1 MSRTITLAVSTP
13 SNKKGNTSTYC
24 ILDNKDGK
32 FTRIRRSSNFGD
44 ESVDSSVL
52 AFCYLVPKDR
62 SLYGNQKPSQRAE
75 KTNNPVEGDCTSNI
89 NTEVEENETNFPN
102 FDLKDDSDYML
113 ICRSNGIIEV
123 VKDYRQK
130 IYQNSSLCPQF
141 LWKCFP
147 DDIDPTGD
155 FDFSIANLSYFKG
168 LLYCCT
174 TSGKVYIF
182 ILNLPEDYIQVE
194 NLISNSDSNKIKD
207 MKNDGN
213 GGTTAARNISPD
225 EDEFFKLTQYR
236 YCGKTDDIC
245 YFLIPIDEDTRN
257 SILGQQKYTASYSGA
272 IMYKSSGYN
281 RLDQGIANFQI
292 NPLDRL
298 SFIVSAQR
306 SPLMIRKVV
315 MTRIFVIF
323 LRTYLKKKLECQPN
337 QYLQSSSLIFN
348 LDNDI
353 ANMPQIDHRLW
364 NSIIQ
369 LSGTAPLQS
378 IIVWKQKFGG
388 RKDEIDKLLH
398 NIADNQ
404 NVELAENLS
413 ISTRP
418 LSRGNLMVNRSQDS
432 LFRRINY
439 MSRQLT
445 EKKVDTLLKSL
456 KKNTFPIDFCAV
468 QLLQESQQHIFNGSY
483 TFNDEPPS
491 DVEDDV
497 IVSFLTDKYRNLDIY
512 SIEKFLKFHVFRPRL
527 MNEPLVEINVYPNHQ
542 YSEFSNTKDSR
553 ERFDEIL
560 SQVCSFKKLFV
571 LTEKIILIIGS
582 GGVLLLDRSLLKYMN
597 HLSDNPIESICIIKI
612 DLGLLND
619 AILLVDRFETCKD
632 CSGVLLNFQLIT
644 TNLSGEI
651 NSYNCMMRPHSRIG
665 SYECTDSIQL
675 TKVGK
680 FVDKLIFITD
690 FKEQVSSRKRS
701 QSDIEMGQSRK
712 KQRSLSDNFVIS
724 SI

>member
-1 MSRTITLAVSTP
+1 
-13 SNKKGNTSTYC
+13 
-24 ILDNKDGK
+24 
-32 FTRIRRSSNFGD
+32 
-44 ESVDSSVL
+44 
-52 AFCYLVPKDR
+52 
-62 SLYGNQKPSQRAE
+62 
-75 KTNNPVEGDCTSNI
+75 
-89 NTEVEENETNFPN
+89 
-102 FDLKDDSDYML
+102 
-113 ICRSNGIIEV
+113 
-123 VKDYRQK
+123 
-130 IYQNSSLCPQF
+130 
-141 LWKCFP
+141 
-147 DDIDPTGD
+147 
-155 FDFSIANLSYFKG
+155 
-168 LLYCCT
+168 
-174 TSGKVYIF
+174 
-182 ILNLPEDYIQVE
+182 
-194 NLISNSDSNKIKD
+194 
-207 MKNDGN
+207 
-213 GGTTAARNISPD
+213 
-225 EDEFFKLTQYR
+225 
-236 YCGKTDDIC
+236 
-245 YFLIPIDEDTRN
+245 
-257 SILGQQKYTASYSGA
+257 
-272 IMYKSSGYN
+272 
-281 RLDQGIANFQI
+281 
-292 NPLDRL
+292 
-298 SFIVSAQR
+298 
-306 SPLMIRKVV
+306 
-315 MTRIFVIF
+315 
-323 LRTYLKKKLECQPN
+323 
-337 QYLQSSSLIFN
+337 
-348 LDNDI
+348 
-353 ANMPQIDHRLW
+353 
-364 NSIIQ
+364 
-369 LSGTAPLQS
+369 
-378 IIVWKQKFGG
+378 
-388 RKDEIDKLLH
+388 
-398 NIADNQ
+398 
-404 NVELAENLS
+404 
-413 ISTRP
+413 
-418 LSRGNLMVNRSQDS
+418 
-432 LFRRINY
+432 

-468 QLLQESQQHIFNGSY
+468 QLRQESQQHIFNGSY